1 MQRDHGAGPRQFY
14 GKPVPAA
21 PVYNYALPKV
31 TDAKQPASAM
41 NYTDPLQV
49 LWEIFLRRDQ

>member
-1 MQRDHGAGPRQFY
+1 MQGLAKFTGQPA
-14 GKPVPAA
+14 PAA

-41 NYTDPLQV
+41 NFTDPLQF
-49 LWEIFLRRDQ
+49 WEIFSDVDQ